1 MDPTYTL
8 KPQLRIKSQIYIL
21 MKQLHSYSTYNL
33 LAHSYVMTMCNY
45 MTSYTRCIMTTI
57 SLSINQLNF
66 HKSFETIEK
75 QRLSF
80 QGKSH

>member
-8 KPQLRIKSQIYIL
+8 KPELRIKITNIYLDETVTLIQYIKL
-21 MKQLHSYSTYNL
+21 TSALH
-33 LAHSYVMTMCNY
+33 VMTMCNY
-45 MTSYTRCIMTTI
+45 MPSYTRCIMTTI
-57 SLSINQLNF
+57 SISINQLNF

-75 QRLSF
+75 PRLSF